1 MAKSKKVKKVAKKA
15 NVGKTVAKKSTVR
28 KSTLHK
34 EVDNKLSILLIILAI
49 MVFVLAATSMG
60 R

>member
-1 MAKSKKVKKVAKKA
+1 MAKSKKVKKVVKKTVTKKSVAKKA
-15 NVGKTVAKKSTVR
+15 VVKKSA
-28 KSTLHK
+28 LHK

-49 MVFVLAATSMG
+49 LVFVLAATSMG

>member
-15 NVGKTVAKKSTVR
+15 NVRKTVAKKAAVK
-28 KSTLHK
+28 KSVMHK

-49 MVFVLAATSMG
+49 LVFVLAATSMG